1 MRLSEIREKMETEL
15 VKVSETDKELGNALK
30 ESIANLEKWF
40 NSEIEFREEEIGEK
54 EDEIDDLEDDVKKL
68 EEEIEKLE
76 DQAQEFPI
84 QTLEDEMKVEL
95 LQVLFNQYSLRELE
109 EKIGGNKFTL

>member
-1 MRLSEIREKMETEL
+1 MGGDFSKMTDSELAAI
-15 VKVSETDKELGNALK
+15 SHF
-30 ESIANLEKWF
+30 S
-40 NSEIEFREEEIGEK
+40 
-54 EDEIDDLEDDVKKL
+54 EDDVKKL

-95 LQVLFNQYSLRELE
+95 LQVLFNKYSLRELE
-109 EKIGGNKFTL
+109 EKLGGNKFTL